1 MIKLLKNRIKLSIVT
16 PMPKQPLIIFD
27 DNVILLIR
35 CISKK
40 KFVLINVLC
49 KLLVARK
56 FFAFKIKSFFKFFFS
71 NFFFFQI
78 FNLFGEKTIICHV
91 EEMTAAKFRNK
102 NVENRMKVQKTP
114 KAKVFCNTFSS
125 LINFI

>member
-1 MIKLLKNRIKLSIVT
+1 MFFIFEDIV
-16 PMPKQPLIIFD
+16 IF
-27 DNVILLIR
+27 LIR
-35 CISKK
+35 CISKT

-49 KLLVARK
+49 ELLVARK
-56 FFAFKIKSFFKFFFS
+56 FFAFKIKTFSKFFFS

-102 NVENRMKVQKTP
+102 NVENRMKANSKS
-114 KAKVFCNTFSS
+114 KSF
-125 LINFI
+125 L

>member
-1 MIKLLKNRIKLSIVT
+1 
-16 PMPKQPLIIFD
+16 MPKQPLIIFD

-40 KFVLINVLC
+40 KFVPKNVLC
-49 KLLVARK
+49 ELSVARK
-56 FFAFKIKSFFKFFFS
+56 FFALKKKVFS
-71 NFFFFQI
+71 NFFFQI

-114 KAKVFCNTFSS
+114 KAKVFLFNTFSS
-125 LINFI
+125 ICNNKFYIARLFLIESELFGEPNI